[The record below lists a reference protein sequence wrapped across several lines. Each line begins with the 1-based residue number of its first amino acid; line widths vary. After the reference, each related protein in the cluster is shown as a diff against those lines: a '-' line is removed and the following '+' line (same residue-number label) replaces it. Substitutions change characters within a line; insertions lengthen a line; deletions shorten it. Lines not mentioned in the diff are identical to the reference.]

1 VCRFVLDVRWMS
13 GVVGWPNSNT
23 NSFLVSRRDFK
34 LRISDKGVKCVVPPD
49 EEPGVIDE
57 FKG

>member
-1 VCRFVLDVRWMS
+1 MS
-13 GVVGWPNSNT
+13 GVVGCPSLNT
-23 NSFLVSRRDFK
+23 NSFLVTRGDLKFRV
-34 LRISDKGVKCVVPPD
+34 SDKGVKYVVPPD

>member
-1 VCRFVLDVRWMS
+1 VCRFVLDVRGMS
-13 GVVGWPNSNT
+13 GVVGWPNSDT
-23 NSFLVSRRDFK
+23 NSFLVGCGDFK
-34 LRISDKGVKCVVPPD
+34 LRICDKGVKYLVPLD